1 MTALAKALTM
11 MAVALP
17 TMFVVIGIFIYATKA
32 LHKAFPAP
40 VEEEG
45 GDEDDGDED

>member
-1 MTALAKALTM
+1 M
-11 MAVALP
+11 MAIALP
-17 TMFVVIGIFIYATKA
+17 TMFFVIGIFYVATKA

-45 GDEDDGDED
+45 EDED